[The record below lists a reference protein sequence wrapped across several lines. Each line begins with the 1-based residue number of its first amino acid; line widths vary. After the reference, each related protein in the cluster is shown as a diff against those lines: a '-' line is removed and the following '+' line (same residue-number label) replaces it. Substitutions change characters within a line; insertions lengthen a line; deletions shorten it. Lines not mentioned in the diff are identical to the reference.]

1 MIAMCLA
8 SIFLQNP
15 RKSTDTSASEFVEIP
30 TEIFMASQ
38 PDHRILMKDIMFMVG
53 HAETMV
59 ATTVELCGNVVVV
72 VVGLAELFWLASNN

>member
-1 MIAMCLA
+1 
-8 SIFLQNP
+8 
-15 RKSTDTSASEFVEIP
+15 
-30 TEIFMASQ
+30 MASQ

-72 VVGLAELFWLASNN
+72 VGLAELFWLASNN